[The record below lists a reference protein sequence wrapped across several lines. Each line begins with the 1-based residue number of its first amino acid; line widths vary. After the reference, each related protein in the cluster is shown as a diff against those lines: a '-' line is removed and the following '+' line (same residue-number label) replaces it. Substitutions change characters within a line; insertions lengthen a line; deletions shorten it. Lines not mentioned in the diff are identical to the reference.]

1 MSGRTAADAWR
12 AVVSVLRRARDAQ
25 RRRDRDRGRVSRT
38 VTAAVCA
45 MAGMMIVISAT
56 HAQGTDLRPARNTD
70 LVSLVQSQSR
80 RNAELTRQLTSVRK
94 DVDGLAA
101 RGTDQSDLSPDV
113 SRESRRVGLTA
124 VTGPGVTVI
133 LDDAPASVAA
143 NGIEPDLLVVHQQDI
158 QAVVNALWSGGAE
171 AMTIQEQRV
180 ISTTAVKCVGN
191 TVVLHGIPYAPPY
204 RIRAI
209 GDQERLH
216 AALASSEPIQI
227 YQQYV
232 AAYGLVFREK
242 SEERLELPGHEG
254 SLDLTHALPYSG
266 FGVRSTTRRPL
277 GENDRVSIARILVI
291 DNYDSFVYNLVQYLA
306 QIGAEVDVW
315 RNDDPRFDDPDFPD
329 AFDGILLSPGPGTP
343 EEAGVCVDVVRTQ
356 AGRLP
361 IFGVCLG
368 LQAIGV
374 AYGGVVDRAPELLHG
389 KTSLIQ
395 HQGLGVLAGLPSPF
409 TATRYHS
416 LAIEPDD
423 TACGAGGNRNDS

>member
-1 MSGRTAADAWR
+1 
-12 AVVSVLRRARDAQ
+12 
-25 RRRDRDRGRVSRT
+25 
-38 VTAAVCA
+38 
-45 MAGMMIVISAT
+45 
-56 HAQGTDLRPARNTD
+56 
-70 LVSLVQSQSR
+70 LVQSQSR

-101 RGTDQSDLSPDV
+101 RGTEQSELSPDV

-209 GDQERLH
+209 GDPLRLH
-216 AALASSEPIQI
+216 AALAGSEPIQI

-232 AAYGLVFREK
+232 VAYGLVFREK
-242 SEERLELPGHEG
+242 SEDSLELPAHEG

-266 FGVRSTTRRPL
+266 FGVRSST
-277 GENDRVSIARILVI
+277 G
-291 DNYDSFVYNLVQYLA
+291 
-306 QIGAEVDVW
+306 
-315 RNDDPRFDDPDFPD
+315 
-329 AFDGILLSPGPGTP
+329 
-343 EEAGVCVDVVRTQ
+343 
-356 AGRLP
+356 GR
-361 IFGVCLG
+361 
-368 LQAIGV
+368 
-374 AYGGVVDRAPELLHG
+374 
-389 KTSLIQ
+389 
-395 HQGLGVLAGLPSPF
+395 
-409 TATRYHS
+409 
-416 LAIEPDD
+416 
-423 TACGAGGNRNDS
+423 

>member
-45 MAGMMIVISAT
+45 MAGLMIVISAT

-101 RGTDQSDLSPDV
+101 RGTDQSYLSPDV

-266 FGVRSTTRRPL
+266 FGVRSTT
-277 GENDRVSIARILVI
+277 G
-291 DNYDSFVYNLVQYLA
+291 
-306 QIGAEVDVW
+306 
-315 RNDDPRFDDPDFPD
+315 
-329 AFDGILLSPGPGTP
+329 
-343 EEAGVCVDVVRTQ
+343 
-356 AGRLP
+356 GR
-361 IFGVCLG
+361 
-368 LQAIGV
+368 
-374 AYGGVVDRAPELLHG
+374 
-389 KTSLIQ
+389 
-395 HQGLGVLAGLPSPF
+395 
-409 TATRYHS
+409 
-416 LAIEPDD
+416 
-423 TACGAGGNRNDS
+423 

>member
-1 MSGRTAADAWR
+1 LSGRTAADAWR

-45 MAGMMIVISAT
+45 MAGLMIVISAT

-80 RNAELTRQLTSVRK
+80 RNAELTRQLTNVRK

-101 RGTDQSDLSPDV
+101 RGTDQSYLAPNV
-113 SRESRRVGLTA
+113 SRESQRVGLTA

-133 LDDAPASVAA
+133 LDDAPATVAA

-266 FGVRSTTRRPL
+266 FGVRSSTGRR
-277 GENDRVSIARILVI
+277 
-291 DNYDSFVYNLVQYLA
+291 
-306 QIGAEVDVW
+306 
-315 RNDDPRFDDPDFPD
+315 
-329 AFDGILLSPGPGTP
+329 
-343 EEAGVCVDVVRTQ
+343 
-356 AGRLP
+356 
-361 IFGVCLG
+361 
-368 LQAIGV
+368 
-374 AYGGVVDRAPELLHG
+374 
-389 KTSLIQ
+389 
-395 HQGLGVLAGLPSPF
+395 
-409 TATRYHS
+409 
-416 LAIEPDD
+416 
-423 TACGAGGNRNDS
+423 

>member
-1 MSGRTAADAWR
+1 LSGRTAADAWR

-45 MAGMMIVISAT
+45 TAGMMIVISAT

-80 RNAELTRQLTSVRK
+80 RNAELTRQLTSVRQ

-266 FGVRSTTRRPL
+266 FGVRSTT
-277 GENDRVSIARILVI
+277 G
-291 DNYDSFVYNLVQYLA
+291 
-306 QIGAEVDVW
+306 
-315 RNDDPRFDDPDFPD
+315 
-329 AFDGILLSPGPGTP
+329 
-343 EEAGVCVDVVRTQ
+343 
-356 AGRLP
+356 GR
-361 IFGVCLG
+361 
-368 LQAIGV
+368 
-374 AYGGVVDRAPELLHG
+374 
-389 KTSLIQ
+389 
-395 HQGLGVLAGLPSPF
+395 
-409 TATRYHS
+409 
-416 LAIEPDD
+416 
-423 TACGAGGNRNDS
+423 

>member
-1 MSGRTAADAWR
+1 
-12 AVVSVLRRARDAQ
+12 
-25 RRRDRDRGRVSRT
+25 
-38 VTAAVCA
+38 
-45 MAGMMIVISAT
+45 MIVISAT

-80 RNAELTRQLTSVRK
+80 HNAELTRQLTSVRR

-101 RGTDQSDLSPDV
+101 RGTDQSELSPDV

-209 GDQERLH
+209 GDPLRLH
-216 AALASSEPIQI
+216 AALAGSEPIQI

-242 SEERLELPGHEG
+242 SEDRLELPAHEG
-254 SLDLTHALPYSG
+254 SLDLTHAVPYSG
-266 FGVRSTTRRPL
+266 FGVRSST
-277 GENDRVSIARILVI
+277 G
-291 DNYDSFVYNLVQYLA
+291 
-306 QIGAEVDVW
+306 
-315 RNDDPRFDDPDFPD
+315 
-329 AFDGILLSPGPGTP
+329 
-343 EEAGVCVDVVRTQ
+343 
-356 AGRLP
+356 GR
-361 IFGVCLG
+361 
-368 LQAIGV
+368 
-374 AYGGVVDRAPELLHG
+374 
-389 KTSLIQ
+389 
-395 HQGLGVLAGLPSPF
+395 
-409 TATRYHS
+409 
-416 LAIEPDD
+416 
-423 TACGAGGNRNDS
+423 